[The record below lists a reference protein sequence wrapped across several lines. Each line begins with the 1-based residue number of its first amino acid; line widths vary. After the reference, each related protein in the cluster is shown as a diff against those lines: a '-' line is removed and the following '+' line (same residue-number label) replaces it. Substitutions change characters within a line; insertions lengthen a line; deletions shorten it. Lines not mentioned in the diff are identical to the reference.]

1 MQSFSLRTH
10 VGGDGVLRVEIPTDL
25 SDTDVEVVIVF
36 QPVKTTTEK
45 VHPSWPEGFFEKTVG
60 SIPDFP
66 ERAPQ
71 GEYEVRDDL
80 E

>member
-1 MQSFSLRTH
+1 MQSFSLRTDIH
-10 VGGDGVLRVEIPTDL
+10 EDGILKIEIPTGL
-25 SDTDVEVVIVF
+25 TNTEVEVAVIF
-36 QPVKTTTEK
+36 HPVITTAEK
-45 VHPSWPEGFFEKTVG
+45 VHPSWPKDFFEKTVG

-80 E
+80 A

>member
-1 MQSFSLRTH
+1 MQSFSLHAR
-10 VGGDGVLRVEIPTDL
+10 VSEDGILKIEIPTDL
-25 SDTDVEVVIVF
+25 ADTDVEVVVIF
-36 QPVKTTTEK
+36 HPVITTADK
-45 VHPSWPEGFFEKTVG
+45 AHPSWPKDFFEKTVG